1 MRALDVPK
9 SSPQYS
15 DDDAI
20 VAPPSRSR
28 DELIARATTTAS
40 TAARDADATGDDDAD
55 AARPPREAPRERT
68 SPLERDDGGDEARRM
83 TTRVSLCSA
92 RRRAASRR
100 ASRPRS
106 RAFRDARG
114 RAHLLRSSS
123 SSSMRVVLARLGASR
138 ATSAR
143 AMAMLTRRSR
153 RPACV
158 APRARDGDDEADD
171 DATTETTT
179 PSSSSSSSGSKK
191 WFARAPSVEVDDP
204 LLALGDATVLWVY
217 VLYNKVS
224 AVSIAPDFP
233 GWLAP
238 IDVTAQSA
246 SAFAAETCWAEVTW
260 IAFAAACA
268 SYEIDNFKTPRV
280 RDACAEVAKIWAIWA
295 PTQALGSVLAHASG
309 LTQGAKHSMLVSYLV
324 ALGVMLAWRCWAK
337 VGSLLER
344 SQSAS
349 TADVDDREWEEFF
362 RIFGAVAA
370 ITMTCAMGEAVF
382 LSGLD
387 EL

>member
-1 MRALDVPK
+1 
-9 SSPQYS
+9 
-15 DDDAI
+15 
-20 VAPPSRSR
+20 
-28 DELIARATTTAS
+28 
-40 TAARDADATGDDDAD
+40 
-55 AARPPREAPRERT
+55 
-68 SPLERDDGGDEARRM
+68 
-83 TTRVSLCSA
+83 
-92 RRRAASRR
+92 
-100 ASRPRS
+100 
-106 RAFRDARG
+106 
-114 RAHLLRSSS
+114 
-123 SSSMRVVLARLGASR
+123 MRVVVARVGASR
-138 ATSAR
+138 AVSVGAV
-143 AMAMLTRRSR
+143 AMLTRRVSSLATVCGAR
-153 RPACV
+153 RGTYV
-158 APRARDGDDEADD
+158 APRAREWRMNARCAWRVRVRVAATRDGDEADE
-171 DATTETTT
+171 DATNA
-179 PSSSSSSSGSKK
+179 SSESKK
-191 WFARAPSVEVDDP
+191 WFSRAPSVDDP
-204 LLALGDATVLWVY
+204 LLILGDATVLWLY
-217 VLYNKVS
+217 VLYNKVT

-238 IDVTAQSA
+238 IDVTPHSA
-246 SAFAAETCWAEVTW
+246 AAFAAETCWAEVTW
-260 IAFAAACA
+260 IVFAALCA

>member
-1 MRALDVPK
+1 
-9 SSPQYS
+9 
-15 DDDAI
+15 
-20 VAPPSRSR
+20 
-28 DELIARATTTAS
+28 
-40 TAARDADATGDDDAD
+40 
-55 AARPPREAPRERT
+55 
-68 SPLERDDGGDEARRM
+68 M

-92 RRRAASRR
+92 RRRAAPRR
-100 ASRPRS
+100 AYVHA
-106 RAFRDARG
+106 RAPFETREDA
-114 RAHLLRSSS
+114 RAHLLRSCSS

-143 AMAMLTRRSR
+143 AMAMLTRRIR
-153 RPACV
+153 RPASV

-179 PSSSSSSSGSKK
+179 KASSSSSSSGSKK

-260 IAFAAACA
+260 IAFAAAFA